1 MEGQFHQKLH
11 LHDERSIQQEVH
23 MHDDGVQKVNVGID
37 RVEYARVIS
46 EARSM
51 LEESESKSRSLEGL
65 AQSVYQQA
73 CTQIQH
79 LMTVADEL
87 KLSCVRG
94 ESSIQALQ
102 ND

>member
-1 MEGQFHQKLH
+1 
-11 LHDERSIQQEVH
+11 
-23 MHDDGVQKVNVGID
+23 MHDDRFQTVNVGID
-37 RVEYARVIS
+37 PVEYARVIN
-46 EARSM
+46 EAGSM

-79 LMTVADEL
+79 LMTVVDEL

-94 ESSIQALQ
+94 ESALDNHKNPDHDGTVKVHDSQ
-102 ND
+102 KILATA